1 MTVTFRI
8 LILPMMNLNR
18 NTIKL
23 VKEWN
28 MMLTVVEVERSK
40 AISTQTQKRL
50 SFVFIVTF
58 MLVC

>member
-1 MTVTFRI
+1 MWISFPFST
-8 LILPMMNLNR
+8 LSYPAL
-18 NTIKL
+18 KAL